1 MTGQPKSRVLDKGL
15 WGMSAPMLVD
25 QAVTFTIPLTDMF
38 FLSRISD
45 DAAAAVGAVSP
56 LVFAGNTLLMITAF
70 AGSSIASQRIGAG
83 KYETANATIMAYVL
97 LILGLAVLTAL
108 AINTGGAQ
116 VAGWMPLSEAVETHA
131 VVYLG
136 IIGWMVAIWG
146 LRAAYQTIL
155 NVYGEP
161 KWNTVSNFIFFGCN
175 ILGNSI
181 VIFGLFGVPPMG
193 VEGVALAS
201 VVAIFCS
208 FVFTFTIVHWHLGL
222 RLPFRQGLKE
232 FRALIKPVLRIAAP
246 ASLEPVSFNIYMIVL
261 NWIVAGVGDLAL
273 KVKVYTFN
281 TFLFCLMISVA
292 LSMATEVI
300 IAQRVGRGE
309 FDEADRQMRQS
320 LKAALWGTGL
330 LALFWVLLNQ
340 PVLGIY
346 TDDPAILAY
355 GLWVFVLAFL
365 SEPAR
370 TVNIVMG
377 AALRST
383 GDAAFISYTTIAVI
397 WLFSVP
403 LAYILTIPM
412 GWGIYGV
419 MTAAIIDES
428 VRALIKWWRW
438 RQRKWEHFG
447 VAAYE
452 AREAKRREYASRA
465 R

>member
-1 MTGQPKSRVLDKGL
+1 MSNQPKSRVLDKGL

-45 DAAAAVGAVSP
+45 SAAAAVGAVSP
-56 LVFAGNTLLMITAF
+56 LVFAGNTLLMVTAF
-70 AGSSIASQRIGAG
+70 AGSSIASQRIGAD

-97 LILGLAVLTAL
+97 LIIGLAVLTAL
-108 AINTGGAQ
+108 AINTGGAF
-116 VAGWMPLSEAVETHA
+116 VAGWMPLSDAIETHA
-131 VVYLG
+131 VTYLG

-146 LRAAYQTIL
+146 LRASYQTIL

-161 KWNTVSNFIFFGCN
+161 KWNTISNFIFFGAN

-181 VIFGLFGVPPMG
+181 VVFGLFGVEPMG
-193 VEGVALAS
+193 VDGVAMAS
-201 VVAIFCS
+201 VAAIACS
-208 FVFTFTIVHWHLGL
+208 FLFTASIVHWKLKL
-222 RLPFRQGLKE
+222 RLPLKQGIRE
-232 FRALIKPVLRIAAP
+232 FRSLIKPVLRIAAP
-246 ASLEPVSFNIYMIVL
+246 ASLEPVSFNMYMIVL

-273 KVKVYTFN
+273 KVKVYAFN

-300 IAQRVGRGE
+300 ISQRVGRNE
-309 FDEADRQMRQS
+309 FDEADRQMRKS
-320 LKAALWGTGL
+320 LKVAIWGTGL
-330 LALFWVLLNQ
+330 LALFWVIFNQ

-346 TDDPAILAY
+346 TDDPAILAF
-355 GLWVFVLAFL
+355 GFWVFVLAFL

-377 AALRST
+377 GALRST
-383 GDAAFISYTTIAVI
+383 GDAAFISYSTIAII

-403 LAYILTIPM
+403 LAYILTITL

-419 MTAAIIDES
+419 MVAAIVDEL
-428 VRALIKWWRW
+428 VRAAIKWWRW
-438 RQRKWEHFG
+438 RQGHWKEYG
-447 VAAYE
+447 VAARE
-452 AREAKRREYASRA
+452 AREAKRLAMKQTS
-465 R
+465 